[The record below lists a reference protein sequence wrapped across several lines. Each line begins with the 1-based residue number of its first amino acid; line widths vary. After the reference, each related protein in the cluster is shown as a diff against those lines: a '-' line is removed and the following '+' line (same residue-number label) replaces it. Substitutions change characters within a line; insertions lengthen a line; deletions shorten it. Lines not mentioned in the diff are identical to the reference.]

1 MTSKA
6 SRTIGGSSASN
17 SDGKFLVTVRLL
29 EDDNSIIVYIPE
41 AANGGWLLEEVCR
54 LQEVLPEI
62 EYFGLRYVSCELLSA
77 PTKHW
82 MNLNKPVRT
91 QLRHTNPLVVSFRI
105 KHYPPDPIT
114 EFKLDKSKYLLFH
127 QIHRDF
133 LSGRLIAPH
142 NDIILLAAL
151 FIQDYVDDIDV
162 QSHNVVS
169 LGDASEMTTTASSDS
184 NSLGSTK
191 ATNISTESST
201 YLSNYRALHNTN
213 KKYEPEILEQH
224 RKLE

>member
-1 MTSKA
+1 MTSKS
-6 SRTIGGSSASN
+6 SRTLTGSSGSSTN
-17 SDGKFLVTVRLL
+17 DVFFVTVRLL
-29 EDDNSIIVYIPE
+29 EDDNSIVVYIPE

-82 MNLNKPVRT
+82 MNLNKPVRS
-91 QLRHTNPLVVSFRI
+91 QLKHTNPLVVSFRI

-151 FIQDYVDDIDV
+151 FIQVA
-162 QSHNVVS
+162 
-169 LGDASEMTTTASSDS
+169 LGDASEMITTTSSDS
-184 NSLGSTK
+184 NSLGS
-191 ATNISTESST
+191 ISTTSISSQSST
-201 YLSNYRALHNTN
+201 YLSNFRALHNTN

-224 RKLE
+224 RKLQ